1 MKLEGLVTPALI
13 APCWRL
19 GVAVGAKYPKILQTV
34 VGVVAVDVVELKG
47 DRLATPVGETTFLTA
62 RALHSLF
69 DESLP
74 EGPGAHRRRVSNEDF
89 LERALHKASSRA
101 RYSSSP
107 TLPLEVT
114 RIDTEPTNVGGEP
127 SMDPA
132 IRLVAKLARHL
143 RQRE

>member
-1 MKLEGLVTPALI
+1 VT
-13 APCWRL
+13 
-19 GVAVGAKYPKILQTV
+19 VGAENAEVLESV
-34 VGVVAVDVVELKG
+34 VGVVTVDVVELKG
-47 DRLATPVGETTFLTA
+47 DWLATPGVEPALLTL

-69 DESLP
+69 DESSP

-89 LERALHKASSRA
+89 LERTLHKASSRA